1 MGQKVNPV
9 GFRVGITKGW
19 SSAWYSHRNYAA
31 WLHEDLA
38 IREKVKKEFY
48 AAGIADLHIERS
60 GNKIKVTLY
69 AAKPGIIVGKQ
80 GAGIEK
86 IKSIVSKIAKSA
98 QEIFVQPEEIKK
110 PETNAQLVSESI
122 AEQIEKRAHFRRAM
136 KRAMGNAIKS
146 GVEGIKVQVAGR
158 LGGNEIARTEHYHE
172 GRTPLHTLRAD
183 IDYGYAVARTTYGTI
198 GVKVWIYHGEVSK
211 RAESKRK
218 GGKRS

>member
-1 MGQKVNPV
+1 MGHKVNPV
-9 GFRVGITKGW
+9 GFRVGVVKSW

-38 IREKVKKEFY
+38 IREKIKKEFY
-48 AAGIADLHIERS
+48 AAGIADLRIERS
-60 GNKIKVTLY
+60 GNKIKVALY
-69 AAKPGIIVGKQ
+69 AAKPGLVVGKQ

-86 IKSIVSKIAKSA
+86 IKQIVAKIAKGA
-98 QEIFVQPEEIKK
+98 QEIFVQPEEVKK

-172 GRTPLHTLRAD
+172 GRTPLHTLRAN
-183 IDYGYAVARTTYGTI
+183 IDYGYTIARTTYGTI

-211 RAESKRK
+211 QTEIKRRSVKK
-218 GGKRS
+218 G